1 MEIINCGFFLLPK
14 LTKKYWYF
22 VWFLVGSFCRVFIP
36 YILDIINYEK
46 NNNDNLKIL
55 LTQNYFEIIRN
66 ISSDVLVGIF
76 HLIYIIRNKNQ
87 YKKMNQYQYNTK
99 TNLKFIKNNTIINHN
114 MIKLIFII
122 SFVDIICQ
130 LSIPIKYIIE
140 SRTDKPFLT
149 KSPDH
154 LNSFLFI
161 DIISRYIFSL
171 CILRTYFYA
180 HHYLAFF
187 LIFISMSLLFMI
199 DVMFKYYGNYDILYT
214 IIIGLKYVLYSFEDI
229 MNKVAFTTIY
239 IMPQTLIFYKGLFE
253 LIIYLPII
261 TIIFFVFHLH
271 DFKDLKDYLIH
282 ELKYFI
288 AFVPFNILRTI
299 FLVDV
304 IDRFSAQ
311 HMSFLKVS
319 EALILFLFY
328 LIINIEEDFFHL
340 SFWAY
345 IVQIVAFVILL
356 ISTLIHNEIIIINL
370 PKLKAKTE
378 YYLNKDAD
386 REQNTS
392 YYSDTFFSQISDNSA
407 SNLYSD
413 LTGSDMS

>member
-1 MEIINCGFFLLPK
+1 
-14 LTKKYWYF
+14 
-22 VWFLVGSFCRVFIP
+22 
-36 YILDIINYEK
+36 
-46 NNNDNLKIL
+46 
-55 LTQNYFEIIRN
+55 
-66 ISSDVLVGIF
+66 
-76 HLIYIIRNKNQ
+76 
-87 YKKMNQYQYNTK
+87 
-99 TNLKFIKNNTIINHN
+99 
-114 MIKLIFII
+114 
-122 SFVDIICQ
+122 
-130 LSIPIKYIIE
+130 
-140 SRTDKPFLT
+140 
-149 KSPDH
+149 
-154 LNSFLFI
+154 
-161 DIISRYIFSL
+161 
-171 CILRTYFYA
+171 
-180 HHYLAFF
+180 
-187 LIFISMSLLFMI
+187 MI
-199 DVMFKYYGNYDILYT
+199 DVMFKYDGNYDILYT

-271 DFKDLKDYLIH
+271 DFQNLKDYLIH

-328 LIINIEEDFFHL
+328 LIINIKEDFFHL

>member
-1 MEIINCGFFLLPK
+1 MEIINCGCFLLPK

-22 VWFLVGSFCRVFIP
+22 VWFLVGSFCRNVIP
-36 YILDIINYEK
+36 YILGLINYYE
-46 NNNDNLKIL
+46 NSDNLKIL

-66 ISSDVLVGIF
+66 ISSDLFIGIF
-76 HLIYIIRNKNQ
+76 HLIYVIRNKDT
-87 YKKMNQYQYNTK
+87 YKKKTQSQYNAK
-99 TNLKFIKNNTIINHN
+99 TNLIFIKNNTNKNHI
-114 MIKLIFII
+114 MFKLLFII

-140 SRTDKPFLT
+140 YLIDNPFLT
-149 KSPDH
+149 KSSDH

-180 HHYLAFF
+180 HHYLAFI

-199 DVMFKYYGNYDILYT
+199 DVKFKYAGNYDVLYT
-214 IIIGLKYVLYSFEDI
+214 IIISLKYILYSFEDI
-229 MNKVAFTTIY
+229 MNKVAFTTLY
-239 IMPQTLIFYKGLFE
+239 IMPQTLIFYKGLIE

-271 DFKDLKDYLIH
+271 DFQELKKYLIH
-282 ELKYFI
+282 EVKYFI

-328 LIINIEEDFFHL
+328 LIINIEKIFFNL
-340 SFWAY
+340 DLLAN
-345 IVQIVAFVILL
+345 IIQIGAFVILL
-356 ISTLIHNEIIIINL
+356 S
-370 PKLKAKTE
+370 
-378 YYLNKDAD
+378 
-386 REQNTS
+386 
-392 YYSDTFFSQISDNSA
+392 
-407 SNLYSD
+407 
-413 LTGSDMS
+413 